1 MPDSIF
7 RKNTDTFLHRA
18 FPALSNPSISM
29 KKILVFAICALVNFA
44 AFSQII
50 YEEFNSSKLGE
61 SRRLKIQ
68 LPRNYD
74 TNIDKKY
81 PIVLV
86 LDADYLF
93 EPVAGNVDYFSYWE
107 DMPESIVVGVM
118 QGESRYEDCFYDDN
132 TFMPSEKGAQ
142 FFEFLGMELIPH
154 IDKTYRTAKFILGV
168 GHDFTANFLNYYLFK
183 DPPLLNGYI
192 NLSPDMAPL
201 MDQRLVERIPQI
213 REKIFYYLATGTD
226 DIKGLMESS
235 VSINAQ
241 LKGLKSNSFN
251 YYFDNFEGATHYS
264 LGGRGIPNALEKI
277 FSVYRPISK
286 KEYSEVLLKTETPI
300 SQYLLD
306 KYKVIDELFGIK
318 NNIRVND
325 FIATATASEKRNQW
339 ESLRE
344 IATLAKKQY
353 PNTVLGDYY
362 LGRYYEETGEPKKA
376 MRIFQGAYDKEEVDF
391 ITIDKLLDK
400 ADKIK
405 NEFGF

>member
-1 MPDSIF
+1 MKSMLIF
-7 RKNTDTFLHRA
+7 LVGVL
-18 FPALSNPSISM
+18 LSNAS
-29 KKILVFAICALVNFA
+29 
-44 AFSQII
+44 FSQII
-50 YEEFNSSKLGE
+50 YEEFKSERLDQ

-74 TNIDKKY
+74 TNVDKKY

-118 QGESRYEDCFYDDN
+118 QSKSRYLDCAYDDN
-132 TFMPSEKGAQ
+132 TFLPDDKGAK
-142 FFEFLGMELIPH
+142 FFEFIGMELIPY
-154 IDKTYRTAKFILGV
+154 IDKKYRTAKFIIGV

-192 NLSPDMAPL
+192 NLSPDLAPM
-201 MDQRLVERIPQI
+201 MDQRLVDRIPQI
-213 REKIFYYLATGTD
+213 KEKIFYYLATGTD
-226 DIKGLMESS
+226 DIKGLMETSEDL
-235 VSINAQ
+235 NKQ
-241 LKGLKSNSFN
+241 LSGLRSNTFS
-251 YYFDNFEGATHYS
+251 YYYDNFEGATHYS

-286 KEYSEVLLKTETPI
+286 KEYSEVLLKLKTPV

-306 KYKVIDELFGIK
+306 KYKVIEDLFGIT

-325 FIATATASEKRNQW
+325 FIATATASEKLKQW
-339 ESLRE
+339 ESLRV

-353 PNTVLGDYY
+353 PETVLGDYY
-362 LGRYYEETGEPKKA
+362 LGRFYEETGEPKKA
-376 MRIFQGAYDKEEVDF
+376 MKTFQGAYDKEEVDF
-391 ITIDKLLDK
+391 ITIDKLLDR

-405 NEFGF
+405 DDFGY

>member
-1 MPDSIF
+1 
-7 RKNTDTFLHRA
+7 
-18 FPALSNPSISM
+18 M
-29 KKILVFAICALVNFA
+29 KKLLLLPLCILLWQVS
-44 AFSQII
+44 FSQPI
-50 YEEFNSSKLGE
+50 YEEFNSAKLGE
-61 SRRLKIQ
+61 VRKLKIQ

-74 TNIDKKY
+74 ANTEKKY

-93 EPVAGNVDYFSYWE
+93 EPVAGTVDYFSYWE

-118 QGESRYEDCFYDDN
+118 QGDMRYDDCSYDEN
-132 TFMPSEKGAQ
+132 TFMPGGKGAE
-142 FFEFLGMELIPH
+142 FFEFIGMELIPY
-154 IDKTYRTAKFILGV
+154 IDKNYRTAKFIIGV

-183 DPPLLNGYI
+183 NPPLLNGYI
-192 NLSPDMAPL
+192 NLSPDLAPL
-201 MDQRLVERIPQI
+201 MEERLVDRILEIPG
-213 REKIFYYLATGTD
+213 KIFYYLATGTD
-226 DIKGLMESS
+226 DIKGLMDSS
-235 VSINAQ
+235 QNLHAQ
-241 LKGLKSNSFN
+241 LSGLKSKTFN

-286 KEYSEVLLKTETPI
+286 KEYSEVLLKLDTPI
-300 SQYLLD
+300 SQYLTD
-306 KYKVIDELFGIK
+306 KYKVIEELFAIT

-325 FIATATASEKRNQW
+325 FIATATASEKKKQW

-353 PNTVLGDYY
+353 PHTLLGDYY

-376 MRIFQGAYDKEEVDF
+376 MKIYQGAYDKEEVDF
-391 ITIDKLLDK
+391 ITVDTLLDR

-405 NEFGF
+405 SDFGY